1 MSLDPQK
8 SLQVIEEMILQT
20 RTNFQ
25 ENGHLYLIWG
35 YSIAVIALLHAAIQ
49 WFTDFPY
56 HFMVW
61 WLCIIPGIIYSV
73 MIRKRSSSQN
83 VSSYITKTMKWLW
96 FSVLAFLIFS
106 LVLGAVAFNYRIV
119 YPFIIM
125 IIGFGSLVSG
135 GILSY
140 RPLITGGLIG
150 FSIGVLSAF
159 FSNDIQLILLA
170 FAITSA
176 YTIPGHMLKANP
188 LDHA

>member
-1 MSLDPQK
+1 MNLDPQK
-8 SLQVIEEMILQT
+8 SMQIIEEMILQT
-20 RTNFQ
+20 RTNFK
-25 ENGHLYLIWG
+25 ENGSLYLIWG
-35 YSIAVIALLHAAIQ
+35 YAIALIALLHAAVQ

-61 WLCIIPGIIYSV
+61 WLAIIPGVIYSI
-73 MIRKRSSSQN
+73 MIRKRSSQQQ
-83 VSSYITKTMKWLW
+83 VSSYIVNTMKWLW
-96 FSVLAFLIFS
+96 FSVFAFLIFS

-140 RPLITGGLIG
+140 RPLIIGGLIG
-150 FSIGVLSAF
+150 FSIGVISAF
-159 FSNDIQLILLA
+159 FTNEIQLLLLA
-170 FAITSA
+170 AAITSA

-188 LDHA
+188 VDHA